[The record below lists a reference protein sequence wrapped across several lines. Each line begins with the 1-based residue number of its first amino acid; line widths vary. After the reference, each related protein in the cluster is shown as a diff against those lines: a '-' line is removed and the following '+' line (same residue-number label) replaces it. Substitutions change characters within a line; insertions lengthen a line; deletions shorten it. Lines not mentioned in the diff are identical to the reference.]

1 MSRAFGDFLL
11 KNHGIIAIPDVSY
24 RRLTSNDQFIL
35 LATDGVSISDFNC
48 LHPVLFIQLIDVAD
62 GAYCF
67 CVHRFWMCL
76 AATKLQQLFGRQITS
91 RRPRERWLRRQT
103 LHGKRNFHL
112 QRWMIALWFA
122 SSFKRGD
129 QGVKQFVQCFSVI
142 PCCSR
147 SQSSCDSLLCFN
159 LKPQYSTLSEKRI
172 TNSWCFS

>member
-62 GAYCF
+62 GADCF

-129 QGVKQFVQCFSVI
+129 QGVKQFVQMFLCN
-142 PCCSR
+142 
-147 SQSSCDSLLCFN
+147 SLLQQKSI
-159 LKPQYSTLSEKRI
+159 LL
-172 TNSWCFS
+172 